1 MQSFEVLNQLKTL
14 QLPDQTY
21 SIILPSLIA
30 NENDVQTK
38 FFNLE
43 RVKNTECPQI
53 PRSEKNSCHLFK
65 RYCKCPQS
73 VPDNVISDLQMRGML
88 IL

>member
-1 MQSFEVLNQLKTL
+1 M
-14 QLPDQTY
+14 
-21 SIILPSLIA
+21 ILRSLIA

-38 FFNLE
+38 FFSLE

-53 PRSEKNSCHLFK
+53 LRSEKKNSCHLFK
-65 RYCKCPQS
+65 RCCKCPQS
-73 VPDNVISDLQMRGML
+73 VPNNVISDLQMRGML